1 MNVNVFI
8 RKDYENETTL
18 RPKKTN
24 PNKPNFRQEMP
35 KMPYLPACVKR
46 HYPAPSK
53 KPSFVKTN
61 QNASKWLAMVG
72 IFNYCFIKVE
82 APVKLWAKYRI
93 GKQMNIVLA
102 VILLVG
108 GLVILWKCAE
118 LLVAGAV
125 GLAKRL
131 GISSLVIGLTVVAMG
146 TSAPELAA
154 SIAGVLRET
163 GGGNIAVGNVFGSNI
178 ANLAL
183 VGGLVALIR
192 PLMVKR
198 QTLRR
203 EIPVM
208 ILMALLLWPF
218 LHNSYLSRLEGIVL
232 LVVFAV
238 LILLTIHLARKEAG
252 QNKITEAKRLAA
264 QSGTDTEVITTASG
278 DRIKSG
284 DGIKNVLFIVVG
296 LTGLAVGAK
305 MAVEGAV
312 FIGNKIGL
320 SESVIGLTI
329 IAFGTSL
336 PELVT
341 CVVAAIKGHHD
352 ISVGNLVGSNI
363 FNTLLVVGGAGV
375 VREFT
380 IEPRFAGGTD
390 YWIMIIVSTA
400 FALAVII
407 GKRTI
412 GRVSGILLL
421 CGYIGY
427 LVYLFGYSG

>member
-1 MNVNVFI
+1 
-8 RKDYENETTL
+8 
-18 RPKKTN
+18 
-24 PNKPNFRQEMP
+24 
-35 KMPYLPACVKR
+35 
-46 HYPAPSK
+46 
-53 KPSFVKTN
+53 
-61 QNASKWLAMVG
+61 
-72 IFNYCFIKVE
+72 
-82 APVKLWAKYRI
+82 
-93 GKQMNIVLA
+93 MNIILA
-102 VILLVG
+102 LILLTG
-108 GLVILWKCAE
+108 GLAILWKCAE

-125 GLAKRL
+125 GLAQRL

-154 SIAGVLRET
+154 SIAGVLRKT
-163 GGGNIAVGNVFGSNI
+163 GEGGNIAVGNVFGSNI

-208 ILMALLLWPF
+208 ILMELLLWPF
-218 LHNSYLSRLEGIVL
+218 LCNLHLSRPEALTLI
-232 LVVFAV
+232 VVFSA
-238 LILLTIHLARKEAG
+238 LILITINLARKESELNRKKQAELDRVAAE
-252 QNKITEAKRLAA
+252 NAK
-264 QSGTDTEVITTASG
+264 DTQVITRASG
-278 DRIKSG
+278 DSIKSG
-284 DGIKNVLFIVVG
+284 DGIKNVLFIVIG
-296 LTGLAVGAK
+296 LIGLAVGAK

-312 FIGNKIGL
+312 FIGTEIGL
-320 SESVIGLTI
+320 NESVIALTI

-363 FNTLLVVGGAGV
+363 FNTLLVVGGAGIV
-375 VREFT
+375 LPFD
-380 IEPRFAGGTD
+380 IERRFGGGTD
-390 YWIMIIVSTA
+390 YWIMIAISIA

-407 GKRTI
+407 GRRI
-412 GRVSGILLL
+412 INRLSGMLLL

-427 LVYLFGYSG
+427 LVYLFGYSS